1 MIGLRERQ
9 DHDTDQPD
17 AGKTVIWNGR
27 PWKLGAEIS
36 YFIDAPDAFAQEW
49 FIGFNISPVV
59 ENGLV
64 DWFK

>member
-1 MIGLRERQ
+1 
-9 DHDTDQPD
+9 
-17 AGKTVIWNGR
+17 VIWNGR